1 MSTKILK
8 LISLNSANRISQ
20 CITSQTTKAV
30 KVIATDKS
38 NNQTEQSFN
47 VLIKPL
53 KDKYHV
59 TSSST
64 IQNPI
69 RISSI
74 RNGTTLTQTEKN
86 TVINSLTITNNEP

>member
-1 MSTKILK
+1 M
-8 LISLNSANRISQ
+8 
-20 CITSQTTKAV
+20 
-30 KVIATDKS
+30 
-38 NNQTEQSFN
+38 
-47 VLIKPL
+47 LIKPL

-69 RISSI
+69 RIGSI

-86 TVINSLTITNNEP
+86 TVINSLTILIMNLIELMSQLQKMKFVLKKSVTSQIQIIIQVLQLQSLTQIIRLLK